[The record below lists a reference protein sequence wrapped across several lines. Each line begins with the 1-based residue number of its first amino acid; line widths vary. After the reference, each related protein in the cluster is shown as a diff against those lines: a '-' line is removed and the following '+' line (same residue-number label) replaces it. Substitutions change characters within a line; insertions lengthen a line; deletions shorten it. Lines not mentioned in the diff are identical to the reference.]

1 MIQEKKQPY
10 ASDGTV
16 KRKTGGELLAQA
28 ALSYIETHYQE
39 KFSLQ
44 AMAGKLY
51 VNGSY
56 LLREFKK
63 YTGFTPL
70 AYHNHVRCEKAKEQL
85 INTDECV
92 SDIGEAVGFVSPAHF
107 SHVFKRKAVRLL
119 NTDLRITS
127 ARKTRERRYKKPPCT
142 VAAMKKKV

>member
-107 SHVFKRKAVRLL
+107 SHVFKK
-119 NTDLRITS
+119 S
-127 ARKTRERRYKKPPCT
+127 EGCT
-142 VAAMKKKV
+142 PSEYRSSHHISQEKEGETV